1 MVDTDRLTGAA
12 KELGGKVQG
21 ALGDAFGSDK
31 DSAEGRRRQAEGTA
45 QNLYGQGKDA
55 LREATHDAQK
65 YATDLYENA
74 GTYANE
80 GTRAVRRTVHDNPL
94 SSLLVAGAV
103 GFVLGL
109 LARDRD

>member
-1 MVDTDRLTGAA
+1 MDSNRLEGTA
-12 KELGGKVQG
+12 KELGGKLQG
-21 ALGDAFGSDK
+21 ALGDAFGSDR

-45 QNLYGQGKDA
+45 QNLLGQGKDA
-55 LREATHDAQK
+55 LREARHDATK

-74 GTYANE
+74 GTYAEE

-94 SSLLVAGAV
+94 SSLLVAGAI

>member
-1 MVDTDRLTGAA
+1 MDNNRLEGAA

-21 ALGDAFGSDK
+21 ALGDAFGSEK
-31 DSAEGRRRQAEGTA
+31 DSVEGRRRQAEGAA
-45 QNLYGQGKDA
+45 QNILGQGKDA
-55 LREATHDAQK
+55 VREATHDAQK

-74 GTYANE
+74 GAYAEE
-80 GTRAVRRTVHDNPL
+80 GTRAVRRTIHEHPL
-94 SSLLVAGAV
+94 SSLLAAGAI

>member
-1 MVDTDRLTGAA
+1 MDSNRLEGAA

-21 ALGDAFGSDK
+21 ALGDTLGSDR
-31 DSAEGRRRQAEGTA
+31 DSAEGRRREIEGAA
-45 QNLYGQGKDA
+45 QNLYGQGRDA
-55 LREATHDAQK
+55 LREARHDATK

-74 GTYANE
+74 GVYADQS
-80 GTRAVRRTVHDNPL
+80 TRAVRRTVHDNPL